1 MVVSDI
7 EFLLRSPAASWTYEM
22 WERLPNDG
30 NCYEI
35 IDGVLYMA
43 TVPSFWHQRV
53 VGNLLRDI
61 AYPQEDLGIAIGV
74 MAPIGVVMP
83 GADPVVQPD
92 FLLIRSER
100 RNIIAED
107 GRIRGVPDLI
117 AEILSPSHPNFD
129 TVIKRAAYARAGV
142 PEYWILR
149 PESRDILVCSE
160 PDAALEDFTSVRR
173 FTAGSELLS
182 PTLSITVAVAA
193 LFEDTLTPAIS
204 TE

>member
-1 MVVSDI
+1 MVVSEI
-7 EFLLRSPAASWTYEM
+7 EFQLHSPGATWTYEM

-30 NCYEI
+30 NRYEI

-43 TVPSFWHQRV
+43 TVPSLWHQRV

-61 AYPQEDLGIAIGV
+61 AFPSEDRGIAIGV
-74 MAPIGVVMP
+74 MAPIGVVMA
-83 GADPVVQPD
+83 GGDPVVQPD
-92 FLLIRSER
+92 FLLIRSEHR
-100 RNIIAED
+100 SIIAED

-160 PDAALEDFTSVRR
+160 PDAMLSDYTSLHR
-173 FTAGSELLS
+173 FSAGNELLS
-182 PTLSITVAVAA
+182 PTLPISVAVAA
-193 LFEDTLTPAIS
+193 LFEDAVSSHAP